1 LQDAPS
7 AQGLLER
14 IFHGMDME
22 ILDTSPVAFRC
33 SCSEQRIAQALKT
46 LGRDELLRLAA
57 DEETIA
63 IRCEFCGEEY
73 RFSAHQL
80 RELVHQLP
88 QHPHPES
95 EPPAA

>member
-1 LQDAPS
+1 

-22 ILDTSPVAFRC
+22 VLETSPVAFRC
-33 SCSEQRIAQALKT
+33 SCSEQRTLQALGT

-57 DEETIA
+57 DEEPTS
-63 IRCEFCGEEY
+63 IRCDFCGEEY

-80 RELVHQLP
+80 RELVRQLP
-88 QHPHPES
+88 QPPQPES
-95 EPPAA
+95 GAPA